1 MLEANIVGY
10 GNTLSYSDDHEV
22 RKIIDK
28 STTVDL
34 SVTSGAILTFGTTG
48 VASWVC
54 DCQIDNHKFKFRD
67 PNNNVIGTL
76 DFSKEPITFE
86 GNFHE
91 SAKIFAKYVSRII
104 HHTV

>member
-1 MLEANIVGY
+1 MLEVNVVGY

-28 STTVDL
+28 STTIDS
-34 SVTSGAILTFGTTG
+34 SVISGAILTGANGTL
-48 VASWVC
+48 SWAC
-54 DCQIDNHKFKFRD
+54 DCHVNHSMFTFRD

-91 SAKIFAKYVSRII
+91 SAKIFAKYVSRLI